1 MRGFPFTISTLVV
14 VPSSNSFTI
23 SASNIILCFHSG
35 SSFIESGASAFVED
49 SREMNAGLD
58 IKDALLVQR
67 MSYWR
72 IRGKH
77 GPIDNCS
84 KRRGRKNYLHL
95 VRKHKRLAQQN
106 NFECLTCM
114 EVAPWSWGGCQQ
126 REPSAPV
133 RTHAQ
138 TKFLAAYEY

>member
-1 MRGFPFTISTLVV
+1 MMKDLYKRYHADINF
-14 VPSSNSFTI
+14 
-23 SASNIILCFHSG
+23 AHM
-35 SSFIESGASAFVED
+35 GASAFVED

-106 NFECLTCM
+106 NFR
-114 EVAPWSWGGCQQ
+114 VSDVYGGCAVELG
-126 REPSAPV
+126 RLPAA
-133 RTHAQ
+133 RTLGSGENARADQ
-138 TKFLAAYEY
+138 VSGCQ